1 MHRSGV
7 NAALPWVMLMSG
19 TFGYSQDHSFL
30 LQQLAGR
37 GYLVAIVDQNHPI
50 NTLKLPLPGEHAG
63 KVAAESCRLC

>member
-1 MHRSGV
+1 
-7 NAALPWVMLMSG
+7 MSG

-50 NTLKLPLPGEHAG
+50 DTLKLHLPGKYAG
-63 KVAAESCRLC
+63 KVAAMLRLC